1 MLQRLLLSAA
11 VSLLLTEAVELAG
24 AYAFGVRDKAGLRI
38 VFIANLLT
46 NPAVVLF
53 SILVPRYVFPD
64 CSYGALVAG
73 LELAAWLAEALIY
86 VKYRR
91 ILFPEL
97 SRRQPERTGETERAG
112 RSETA
117 EKSEGSERAVEAGP
131 EPPAG
136 RDGIL
141 RAVQMS
147 SVLNLLSFLAGKVL

>member
-1 MLQRLLLSAA
+1 MLQRLFLSAA

-24 AYAFGVRDKAGLRI
+24 AYAFGVRGRAGLRI

-46 NPAVVLF
+46 NPAVVLL

-64 CSYGALVAG
+64 CPYGALVAV

-86 VKYRR
+86 VKYRK

-97 SRRQPERTGETERAG
+97 NSRQPENE
-112 RSETA
+112 
-117 EKSEGSERAVEAGP
+117 EGIRP

-141 RAVQMS
+141 RAVQLS
-147 SVLNLLSFLAGKVL
+147 SLLNLFSFLAGKVL